1 MVKLIGW
8 VVVKSSTYLVMK
20 ILFLTAGLLSFF
32 LAPAQTPKGNTWTVE
47 HNKAVRLKASGEN
60 EVRNT
65 IVIKAADLKQ
75 DGQVCIE
82 YTEAKPLKDW
92 KRTFAVFD
100 EKDND
105 LMTYSGSSFKIGNG
119 KLRSLM
125 SEGTKTIKVYTWALP
140 TDPELASRIRVKRTH
155 LCTIKLEP

>member
-1 MVKLIGW
+1 
-8 VVVKSSTYLVMK
+8 MK
-20 ILFLTAGLLSFF
+20 ILFLIASLLGFF
-32 LAPAQTPKGNTWTVE
+32 HIEAQTSKGNTWTVE
-47 HNKAVRLKASGEN
+47 HNKTVRLKAAGEN
-60 EVRNT
+60 EAKNT
-65 IVIKAADLKQ
+65 FTIRAADLKTE
-75 DGQVCIE
+75 GQLYID

-105 LMTYSGSSFKIGNG
+105 LMSYSGSSFKISNG

-125 SEGTKTIKVYTWALP
+125 SDGITTIKIFTWALP
-140 TDPELASRIRVKRTH
+140 TDPDLASRIRIRRVH